1 MVVQS
6 GAIVH
11 QSGAFFSRFHG
22 NTYQKGLKGGI
33 SMFTGE
39 FEHSVDSKNRIFVP
53 ARFREELGETFMV
66 TRDIRC
72 PILKMYSLE
81 EWEKYLAPIR
91 AQERKVAEKALRYL
105 HRNAA
110 QVSPDAQG
118 RIVLSAA
125 LLAYAEI
132 EKEAVVVGCSD
143 YCEIW
148 SLANYRAEI
157 ESEDADEI
165 RSELERLGL

>member
-1 MVVQS
+1 MERLCRLVVEYYS
-6 GAIVH
+6 GYPKKLH
-11 QSGAFFSRFHG
+11 E
-22 NTYQKGLKGGI
+22 TEKGGI

-53 ARFREELGETFMV
+53 AKFRDELGETFMV
-66 TRDIRC
+66 VRDIRC

-81 EWEKYLAPIR
+81 GWEKYLAPIR

-118 RIVLSAA
+118 RIVLSSS
-125 LLAYAEI
+125 LLEYAEI

-148 SLANYRAEI
+148 SLTNYRAEI
-157 ESEDADEI
+157 EGEDADEI